1 MNNGTAP
8 PPQGKSETC
17 LWPSMDGCAIS
28 LLPYY
33 ASPHCFILPVQ
44 YNLWWPPFFNV
55 FFPANYAGNRRTV
68 TEAYFRLSLS
78 PIVSRRG
85 LTILEKE
92 GGREN
97 DRDREE
103 GGRREREK
111 GFRVRDKNSP
121 RSSMTIAFYSSTV
134 TATWLAKPAPND
146 REGKVEFGVPR
157 PPFSAGK
164 NRRPLKL
171 TRFSPQI
178 PLFRGFSPIPSLTL
192 STDLYHSTDAVHT
205 HRQRNGP
212 EFHINT

>member
-1 MNNGTAP
+1 MRDFVTSVLCIP
-8 PPQGKSETC
+8 TMFRLTC
-17 LWPSMDGCAIS
+17 S
-28 LLPYY
+28 
-33 ASPHCFILPVQ
+33 VQ
-44 YNLWWPPFFNV
+44 YNMWWPPFFNV

-103 GGRREREK
+103 EGRGEREREK

-121 RSSMTIAFYSSTV
+121 RSSMTIAFHSSTV
-134 TATWLAKPAPND
+134 TAAWFGETRTEWQRGESRIWRAPPSFFRWEEPPPAKTNAFFAANPT
-146 REGKVEFGVPR
+146 F
-157 PPFSAGK
+157 
-164 NRRPLKL
+164 
-171 TRFSPQI
+171 Q
-178 PLFRGFSPIPSLTL
+178 GFFPIPGLTL

-205 HRQRNGP
+205 HRLRNGP
-212 EFHINT
+212 EIHINT

>member
-17 LWPSMDGCAIS
+17 LWPSIDGCAIS
-28 LLPYY
+28 YFRTMHPHIVSSYLYSKICDDLIDLLFQ
-33 ASPHCFILPVQ
+33 C
-44 YNLWWPPFFNV
+44 
-55 FFPANYAGNRRTV
+55 FFPANYAGNRGTV
-68 TEAYFRLSLS
+68 TEAYFRLS

-85 LTILEKE
+85 LTILERE

-134 TATWLAKPAPND
+134 PAAW
-146 REGKVEFGVPR
+146 FGE
-157 PPFSAGK
+157 
-164 NRRPLKL
+164 
-171 TRFSPQI
+171 TR
-178 PLFRGFSPIPSLTL
+178 T
-192 STDLYHSTDAVHT
+192 
-205 HRQRNGP
+205 
-212 EFHINT
+212 E